1 VLRRSEGPHF
11 GSPSL
16 PRSQTSDLTLLGE
29 SLGLGQLHPS
39 LRGGWV
45 GAGAVQAPDLLLRD
59 SEIGVELSWENA
71 LGGLE
76 GLDLQLDI
84 FPVAELETREE
95 GEGERTCFS
104 RT

>member
-1 VLRRSEGPHF
+1 
-11 GSPSL
+11 
-16 PRSQTSDLTLLGE
+16 
-29 SLGLGQLHPS
+29 
-39 LRGGWV
+39 
-45 GAGAVQAPDLLLRD
+45 LLRD

-95 GEGERTCFS
+95 GEQEEEGGGADLFLSYLTFS
-104 RT
+104 RRWMSCRMVSR